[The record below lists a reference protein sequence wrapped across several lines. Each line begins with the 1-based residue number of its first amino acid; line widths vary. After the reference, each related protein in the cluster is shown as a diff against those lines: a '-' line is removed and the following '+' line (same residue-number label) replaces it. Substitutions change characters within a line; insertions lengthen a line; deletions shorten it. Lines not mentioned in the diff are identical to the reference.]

1 MSVGFSSYFPFR
13 QPAGN
18 SVESG
23 NPAMNVDGTRYNP
36 AASH

>member
-1 MSVGFSSYFPFR
+1 MVFLHISRFASLLEI
-13 QPAGN
+13 QL
-18 SVESG
+18 ESG